1 VEWLERAGETDAV
14 LLAGHWLKAGERE
27 KAAAGYHRAAA
38 QALEAG
44 DFAAAIERV
53 KLARECGLSGE
64 AGAAA
69 ELIEVEALRWGGN
82 QIAFLD
88 RGEALLPRLEH
99 GSVQWLG
106 LLADLSVMSW
116 RLKGYVPRDIVEK
129 AKALLSVDMAKAERA
144 AYLRAAARVVSQAAI
159 AMAHANVE
167 PLTER
172 AWSLAADPALQDPS
186 IQAWVEQMRGFLGAA
201 TGELATAGHG
211 FETAARLFDSIGDR
225 RNALAE
231 RVDTCFMLLECGRLD
246 DLISLSKE
254 VAEQCRELRLSRLLA
269 LARILGLFA
278 LTQQG
283 RAKEVLTE
291 MRTAAAELPTTH
303 SHFVTASLLLAET
316 ELAAGDPRA
325 ALATADRAIGSAH
338 IMQYWYPEA
347 TTARALLAMGRVD
360 EALARLTRVPKEWAV
375 LSNITGGYER
385 YELARTLA
393 FEAVGR
399 HDEAR
404 TVLRNVRDA
413 VLVNAAVLKEP
424 DYRRT
429 YISNS
434 RERTALMTLAAEWG
448 I

>member
-1 VEWLERAGETDAV
+1 M
-14 LLAGHWLKAGERE
+14 
-27 KAAAGYHRAAA
+27 
-38 QALEAG
+38 
-44 DFAAAIERV
+44 
-53 KLARECGLSGE
+53 
-64 AGAAA
+64 
-69 ELIEVEALRWGGN
+69 
-82 QIAFLD
+82 D
-88 RGEALLPRLEH
+88 RGEALLPRLAR

-116 RLKGYVPRDIVEK
+116 RLKGYEPHDLVIKGE
-129 AKALLSVDMAKAERA
+129 ALLSVDVAKVDRA
-144 AYLRAAARVVSQAAI
+144 AYLRATARVVSQAAI
-159 AMAHANVE
+159 AMVHGKVE
-167 PLTER
+167 RLSGL
-172 AWSLAADPALQDPS
+172 AWELAADPSLRDPS

-201 TGELATAGHG
+201 TGDLASAGHG

-231 RVDTCFMLLECGRLD
+231 RVDSCFMLLECGRLD
-246 DLISLSKE
+246 DLSKLATE

-269 LARILGLFA
+269 LARVLGLFG

-283 RAKEVLTE
+283 RAKEVLAE
-291 MRTAAAELPTTH
+291 MRAAASELPTTH

-316 ELAAGDPRA
+316 ELAAGEAHA
-325 ALATADRAIGSAH
+325 ALVTADRAIRSAH

-347 TTARALLAMGRVD
+347 TTARALLALGRTD

-393 FEAVGR
+393 FDRVGR

-404 TVLRNVRDA
+404 EVLRNVRDA
-413 VLVNAAVLKEP
+413 VVANAEVLKDP

-429 YISNS
+429 YITNS
-434 RERTALMTLAAEWG
+434 RERTALMELAAKWG
-448 I
+448 V